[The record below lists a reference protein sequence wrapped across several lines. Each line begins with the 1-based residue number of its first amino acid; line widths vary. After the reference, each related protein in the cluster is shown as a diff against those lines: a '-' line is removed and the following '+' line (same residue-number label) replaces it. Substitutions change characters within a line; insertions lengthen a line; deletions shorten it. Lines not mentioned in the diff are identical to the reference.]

1 MQKYC
6 FIKKIKKLLCQNVV
20 NKVSIGKMD
29 SYYLMEDRKS
39 SNIQGMAIKIKI
51 IAGAIVHATSINCP
65 SNKNRFVKLLITSII
80 IIYVTTVKIII
91 IIIIKA

>member
-1 MQKYC
+1 M
-6 FIKKIKKLLCQNVV
+6 LL
-20 NKVSIGKMD
+20 
-29 SYYLMEDRKS
+29 
-39 SNIQGMAIKIKI
+39 IKIKI

-65 SNKNRFVKLLITSII
+65 SNRNRFVKLLITSII